1 MIKITRKKI
10 RGGGNSTHTQTKV
23 VQVGR
28 ATHRGVSTMGTPF
41 EKKDLVVQLSSHRAT
56 REIHYLTMAD
66 LETLVTRVADGRRF
80 SWIRNAWNLG

>member
-1 MIKITRKKI
+1 MIKITRKKFKDGAGT
-10 RGGGNSTHTQTKV
+10 RTQTKV
-23 VQVGR
+23 TQVGR
-28 ATHRGVSTMGTPF
+28 ATHRGTSSMGTSY
-41 EKKDLVVQLSSHRAT
+41 KAGDLVVQLSSHRAA